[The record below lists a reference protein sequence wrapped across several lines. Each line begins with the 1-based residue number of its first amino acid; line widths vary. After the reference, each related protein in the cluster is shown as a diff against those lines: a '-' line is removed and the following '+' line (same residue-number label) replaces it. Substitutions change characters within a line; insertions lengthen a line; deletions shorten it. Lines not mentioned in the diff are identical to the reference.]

1 MAVNSV
7 FKTNNLAALKSEQNL
22 YSDLIKEAIQIYGHD
37 VYYIDRTL
45 VARDNVLG
53 EDSLSKYTNT
63 NPIEMYVEDATGYA
77 GEKEIITQFGLE
89 NRNEITFVVNKK
101 RFQELDRQITL
112 EDGTDSTGGSI
123 LLEGGTLDQT
133 TSFSQLT
140 TITQSF
146 IFIDGT
152 DSSSSDAGDK
162 IMLEDD
168 NTSFILSEESGQEF
182 YLISDT
188 AATDGDRPQEGDL
201 VYHTVLKRFFEINF
215 VDHDDPYY
223 QLDNN
228 PVYKLRCSQ
237 FEYSQEA
244 IDTGVTELDNLES
257 NLSTSTS
264 EYQFTL
270 EQSSTYN
277 EGLEINDTVN
287 TFGVL
292 LEETD
297 GDNIIME
304 DETTSAGENIILE
317 QDADTGIVQ
326 YLLQETYIIG
336 DRDDTSS
343 LIKEA
348 QNELFDALD
357 DDVLDFTET
366 NPFGD
371 AGGT

>member
-1 MAVNSV
+1 M
-7 FKTNNLAALKSEQNL
+7 T
-22 YSDLIKEAIQIYGHD
+22 
-37 VYYIDRTL
+37 
-45 VARDNVLG
+45 
-53 EDSLSKYTNT
+53 
-63 NPIEMYVEDATGYA
+63 DAM
-77 GEKEIITQFGLE
+77 K
-89 NRNEITFVVNKK
+89 
-101 RFQELDRQITL
+101 
-112 EDGTDSTGGSI
+112 
-123 LLEGGTLDQT
+123 
-133 TSFSQLT
+133 
-140 TITQSF
+140 
-146 IFIDGT
+146 
-152 DSSSSDAGDK
+152 
-162 IMLEDD
+162 
-168 NTSFILSEESGQEF
+168 
-182 YLISDT
+182 
-188 AATDGDRPQEGDL
+188 
-201 VYHTVLKRFFEINF
+201 
-215 VDHDDPYY
+215 
-223 QLDNN
+223 
-228 PVYKLRCSQ
+228 
-237 FEYSQEA
+237 
-244 IDTGVTELDNLES
+244 ELDNLES
-257 NLSTSTS
+257 DLSTSTS